1 MKNSVEKTLVETGLE
16 DKACSEEKCATCFEN
31 RGCIYEQ
38 YVAAMI
44 HTIELSYGQN
54 RIPGSEQIGKR
65 A

>member
-1 MKNSVEKTLVETGLE
+1 MKNSVEKTLLETGLE
-16 DKACSEEKCATCFEN
+16 DKTCSEQECATCFEN

-38 YVAAMI
+38 YVAALI

-54 RIPGSEQIGKR
+54 RIGSEKTGKR

>member
-1 MKNSVEKTLVETGLE
+1 MKNSEKKTLGTTELE
-16 DKACSEEKCATCFEN
+16 DQACSEEKCVTCFEN

-54 RIPGSEQIGKR
+54 RIDSNVQISKR